1 MSDKDSSTS
10 RSSLPLL
17 RDEDDDNDELVLF
30 DEDDGVGE
38 YDYDY
43 GYDLGADEL
52 PPGYTRSELSQ
63 AVVFVKSSK
72 DPTTGDFCRDR
83 KELLWCL
90 QNRCEEAA
98 PGVWSGSWYFTYLL
112 GEKEG
117 RRAWVDSM
125 NRRVVKELGGKA
137 IQIDPDIYRGML
149 KEKDKGNRAF
159 SRGQYKSALDCYL
172 QAEKMMGG
180 EVSGIYLVPNQRAE
194 MVKVLSNQ
202 AECYLRMKKYE
213 EAFIQATTALQLD
226 KRHQKSMLRRAKAII
241 YSSER
246 LNSMVA
252 AQAAE
257 DLQSIIEM
265 KSPGSRVAQGLLKKI
280 EVKVNA
286 STRSQQ

>member
-1 MSDKDSSTS
+1 MTMVMIWALTS
-10 RSSLPLL
+10 C
-17 RDEDDDNDELVLF
+17 
-30 DEDDGVGE
+30 
-38 YDYDY
+38 
-43 GYDLGADEL
+43 

-90 QNRCEEAA
+90 QDRCEEAA
-98 PGVWSGSWYFTYLL
+98 PGVWTGSWYFTYLL

-149 KEKDKGNRAF
+149 REKDKGNRAF

-226 KRHQKSMLRRAKAII
+226 KRHQKSMSRSRKKLPLLPTARPGRSCSRSWKRSPSAATAASLDRGGVGKSTPMLKRYAMHGTTR
-241 YSSER
+241 SER
-246 LNSMVA
+246 VA
-252 AQAAE
+252 GRR
-257 DLQSIIEM
+257 LVGI
-265 KSPGSRVAQGLLKKI
+265 GSQLL
-280 EVKVNA
+280 
-286 STRSQQ
+286 R